1 LDSCYGQNLG
11 FDVPPSTADSISCLL
26 EGQRQL
32 DEWRLH
38 LLPSLGLRIWDS
50 PISAE
55 DLERLDVRSIH
66 QHRFNIV
73 LSMRYNNLRILLYR
87 RRLESF
93 LETFWSTE
101 STTTH
106 DMRLLKQMDLGS
118 VESCIESA
126 VSIISIVHCIAMSS
140 AWRRDL
146 LGAWNYSLYYSK
158 SIRFFLLINFELLLI
173 IASVQRRIGHLW
185 DAYCGF
191 ERTPK

>member
-1 LDSCYGQNLG
+1 MLYTILDSCYGQNLG
-11 FDVPPSTADSISCLL
+11 FDAPLSPADSIPYLL

-38 LLPSLGLRIWDS
+38 LLPSLGLQVWDG

-55 DLERLDVRSIH
+55 DLERLDEGSIQ

-87 RRLESF
+87 HRLESF

-101 STTTH
+101 STATH
-106 DMRLLKQMDLGS
+106 DMRPLRQMDLGS
-118 VESCIESA
+118 VESCVESA
-126 VSIISIVHCIAMSS
+126 VSIISIVHCVATSS

-146 LGAWNYSLYYSK
+146 LGAWNYSLYYST
-158 SIRFFLLINFELLLI
+158 SMCFLLFIKHGTSSDN
-173 IASVQRRIGHLW
+173 
-185 DAYCGF
+185 Y
-191 ERTPK
+191 